1 MDINNWWAKV
11 ISVVFHP
18 LLMPTLAV
26 IILFLIPSYITLSLP
41 PQARKLIVGL
51 VFANTCVAPIL
62 IIFLMK
68 KTGLISHVSLNERAD
83 RIYPTLVSVFFYFF
97 TYYLFRQANLPSLL
111 HFFIMGAGIVVLV
124 GFVVSLYWKIS
135 FHLLSMGGFTGF
147 LVVLSLFLQYEMPL
161 LIVSVIILSG
171 VLGSARIKLNAHSP
185 SQVYTGYLT
194 GIMIMMLLFF
204 YLRS

>member
-1 MDINNWWAKV
+1 MNSNNWWAKL
-11 ISVVFHP
+11 ISMVLHP

-26 IILFLIPSYITLSLP
+26 IILFLIPSYITMSLP

-51 VFANTCVAPIL
+51 VFANTCIAPVL

-68 KTGLISHVSLNERAD
+68 KTGLITDVSLNERAD

-97 TYYLFRQANLPSLL
+97 TFYLFRQANLPSLL
-111 HFFIMGAGIVVLV
+111 HFFIMGAGILVLL
-124 GFVVSLYWKIS
+124 GFVISLYWKIS

-147 LVVLSLFLQYEMPL
+147 LIVLSVLLQLEMPL
-161 LIVSVIILSG
+161 LIIGAIILSG
-171 VLGSARIKLNAHSP
+171 ILGSARLKLNAHIP

-194 GIMIMMLLFF
+194 GIMIMMMLFF
-204 YLRS
+204 YLRG